1 MNIGLTGGIACGK
14 STVAAKLVQ
23 LGAILIDADVIA
35 REVVLPGTPGLQQ
48 IKERFGQEVLNEDGT
63 LNRKALGSL
72 VFGNEV
78 KRLALN
84 AILHPLIRARIESR
98 MTEEQLA
105 NPDKLVVVDIPLLYE
120 SGYEVIFEQV
130 MVVYIPRDKQ
140 IERLMSRDGYNIE
153 EAESRLHSQMNIEE
167 KRQRA
172 DIVIDNRGSIEATE
186 EQIETF
192 WKGIAFE

>member
-35 REVVLPGTPGLQQ
+35 REVVMPGTPGLQQ
-48 IKERFGQEVLNEDGT
+48 ITAHFGPEVLQEDYT

-72 VFGNEV
+72 IFGDEEQ
-78 KRLALN
+78 RFALN
-84 AILHPLIRARIESR
+84 AILHPLIRARIKSR
-98 MTEEQLA
+98 LAEEQLA

-120 SGYEVIFEQV
+120 SQYEVIVDQV
-130 MVVYIPRDKQ
+130 MVVYIPRELQ
-140 IERLMSRDGYNIE
+140 VERLMARDGYSLE
-153 EAESRLHSQMNIEE
+153 EAESRLQSQMSIEE

-172 DIVIDNRGSIEATE
+172 DIVIDNRGTIAATE

-192 WKGIAFE
+192 WKGIEGG